1 VADLSRSTFTDPL
14 VPGDIPYAVL
24 TPDGWTPADRLPLIL
39 LLHGANS
46 SRESL
51 AMFQPLADASR
62 SVFACA
68 STPTAGGFYLG
79 AWETL
84 IATAF
89 PRHLAAAHDIATDDI
104 SLLGSSMG
112 GYGALKIAFADPA
125 RWTAVAA
132 IAPALLPA
140 GRHPR
145 NTMDVLGD
153 LAAAM
158 GPDDGV
164 VPRLRHSADAVRASR
179 LPIFLRCGDHD
190 VFKMHDGTE
199 ELHRE
204 LWDLDIG
211 HDYHLVLGADHLGPE
226 ATTAQHTALAFIT
239 AAQRARAG
247 TDRSDADRALAAAW
261 QTWADGGRVGPPPE
275 LDALGPT
282 GPAALRIML
291 APLLAET
298 ERRDPATARRYGPL
312 PQESGRI
319 QR

>member
-1 VADLSRSTFTDPL
+1 MADLLRSTFTDPL

-24 TPDGWTPADRLPLIL
+24 TPDDWTPAERLPLIL

-46 SRESL
+46 SREAL
-51 AMFQPLADASR
+51 AMVQPIADLSR
-62 SVFACA
+62 SVLPCA
-68 STPTAGGFYLG
+68 STPTVGGFYLG

-84 IATAF
+84 ISSAF
-89 PRHLAAAHDIATDDI
+89 PRLLAAEYHIDPHDI

-112 GYGALKIAFADPA
+112 GFGALRIAFADPA

-140 GRHPR
+140 ARRPR

-158 GPDDGV
+158 GPEDSV
-164 VPRLRHSADAVRASR
+164 VHRLRRAADAIRAAE

-199 ELHRE
+199 ELHRA

-226 ATTAQHTALAFIT
+226 ATAAQRAALTFIA
-239 AAQRARAG
+239 AAQRARSG
-247 TDRSDADRALAAAW
+247 TDRSADDLALAAAW
-261 QTWADGGRVGPPPE
+261 QSWAATGRTGPPPR
-275 LDALGPT
+275 LDPLGPT
-282 GPAALRIML
+282 GPAALRLML
-291 APLLAET
+291 EPLLAET
-298 ERRDPATARRYGPL
+298 ERRDPTTTRRYGL
-312 PQESGRI
+312 LDD
-319 QR
+319 